1 MEEALEHVESL
12 IVAQGAGDPIE
23 VLAARIDVLRLQIY
37 IVQDVLRSLIEATS
51 CEAGL
56 KKSS

>member
-1 MEEALEHVESL
+1 MEEALAHVESL

-37 IVQDVLRSLIEATS
+37 IVQDILRSLIEATS
-51 CEAGL
+51 CEAAL